1 MSALKAEGK
10 DCPEKGK
17 RKRGRRRRRN
27 EKCGTGTSQLGY
39 FFTIR
44 PPLHS
49 RSKAGGGSGW
59 GEGLQLSSIGLMQQ
73 CGLIYIPLSHIYPP
87 PPPAPSLQWRS
98 SDCGGVY
105 ARWKAIFVK
114 IVSIDYYFLSL
125 SFFLSFFLSFSLSL
139 SAVYLNLSLSSL
151 FISLSVFLFVYFLSI
166 LLISI
171 FSCHNFS
178 SRTYVGYVYLFDV
191 FVSVHCAVLAIWL
204 VCFVFWVLGTFMHL
218 LACSLIILSTYVFS
232 VLTSANLSSKL
243 HVNVTVNRLIDSI

>member
-1 MSALKAEGK
+1 MWNWDISTWILFYDPTATSLTIKSG
-10 DCPEKGK
+10 
-17 RKRGRRRRRN
+17 GRFRVRW
-27 EKCGTGTSQLGY
+27 GV
-39 FFTIR
+39 TIK
-44 PPLHS
+44 LH
-49 RSKAGGGSGW
+49 RSYATMR
-59 GEGLQLSSIGLMQQ
+59 LD
-73 CGLIYIPLSHIYPP
+73 IYPP
-87 PPPAPSLQWRS
+87 FTYLPPYPPHPSNDVAATVVVCTQDGKLFS
-98 SDCGGVY
+98 SKSF
-105 ARWKAIFVK
+105 RLIITF
-114 IVSIDYYFLSL
+114 SL
-125 SFFLSFFLSFSLSL
+125 FLSFFLSFSLSL
-139 SAVYLNLSLSSL
+139 SAVYLNISLSSL

>member
-1 MSALKAEGK
+1 MKNVELGHLNLDTFLRS
-10 DCPEKGK
+10 D
-17 RKRGRRRRRN
+17 RHFTHDQKRGEVQGEVR
-27 EKCGTGTSQLGY
+27 GY
-39 FFTIR
+39 N
-44 PPLHS
+44 
-49 RSKAGGGSGW
+49 W
-59 GEGLQLSSIGLMQQ
+59 
-73 CGLIYIPLSHIYPP
+73 
-87 PPPAPSLQWRS
+87 APSVLCNNAAWYISPFHIFTPLPPHPSNDVAATVVVCTQDGKLFS
-98 SDCGGVY
+98 SKSF
-105 ARWKAIFVK
+105 RLIITF
-114 IVSIDYYFLSL
+114 SL
-125 SFFLSFFLSFSLSL
+125 FLSFFLSFSLSL